1 MASQATVISRQV
13 LIYIRYPI
21 RQIVIVVGFGFWLVI
36 INNRVRF
43 TFQDTY
49 RLPSGL
55 DFWPPDDQGPRPRI
69 YTSFAPGSLGQGPT
83 STLYINSTCDWTQQA
98 TKRTRSDGSSGQ
110 KVKWIKIYIWIWAI
124 TRQIAATNVS
134 PTHNP

>member
-1 MASQATVISRQV
+1 MPAIQAQHLSTYVFIFIPNCNVAHYNQGLRQ
-13 LIYIRYPI
+13 
-21 RQIVIVVGFGFWLVI
+21 
-36 INNRVRF
+36 
-43 TFQDTY
+43 
-49 RLPSGL
+49 
-55 DFWPPDDQGPRPRI
+55 RI